1 MDSRVGI
8 IIKREFMERAGKK
21 SFIFTTLLMPLLML
35 ALMAAPS
42 LIMLF
47 SKGDSRQVEVID
59 ESGFIFDKLKSNE
72 DIAFVRAEAPLDSL
86 VKNEDTDAVLVIP
99 AGVANGS
106 DGLLLYSRKA
116 SSLSLESGITSQ
128 VNDIIENERIAS
140 YNIAGLDKILEEI
153 HSDVSLKAYRTEST
167 SEEAKESSAGLSYGL
182 GLVLML
188 ILYMVMLI
196 YGQMVMTSIIEEK
209 NNRVLEL
216 VVSSV
221 KPVQLMLGKICG
233 IGLVAVTQIVIW
245 AVLIGLMTAFLLPAI
260 MPAELLEQVQTYN
273 AAGAVAASDTG
284 IDPEMIQIVARLSD
298 VGYILSL
305 FCYMALY
312 LIGGFMLYA
321 AIYAAIGS
329 AVDNIQDASQ
339 LQSIPMFLII
349 FGMMFSMMAAQDPS
363 SGIAVAL
370 SYVPFTSPMVMM
382 SRIPSGVA
390 AWEIVV
396 SLAVLY
402 LSFLVMVWIAAK
414 IYRVGIF
421 MYGKKPS
428 WSELIHWARQK

>member
-1 MDSRVGI
+1 M
-8 IIKREFMERAGKK
+8 K
-21 SFIFTTLLMPLLML
+21 
-35 ALMAAPS
+35 
-42 LIMLF
+42 
-47 SKGDSRQVEVID
+47 
-59 ESGFIFDKLKSNE
+59 
-72 DIAFVRAEAPLDSL
+72 
-86 VKNEDTDAVLVIP
+86 
-99 AGVANGS
+99 
-106 DGLLLYSRKA
+106 
-116 SSLSLESGITSQ
+116 SSLSLIISREYLQRVRRKSFIITTLLVPILMIGLMVAPALIAMFSTPEAKTIAVIDDTGQIFSHLQDSDEITFESYTQPLDSARADADVEAILAIGANAVDRPNQSITLYYRGAPTLSTDSYIQSQ
-128 VNDIIENERIAS
+128 LKDAIEELRLRAYNIENLRQI
-140 YNIAGLDKILEEI
+140 LDEI
-153 HSDVSLKAYRTEST
+153 NVD
-167 SEEAKESSAGLSYGL
+167 LSYPTVRIDKEEDTGTSSML
-182 GLVLML
+182 SYFLSLLMDLML
-188 ILYMVMLI
+188 YTFILI

-245 AVLIGLMTAFLLPAI
+245 AVLIGLMTAFVLPAL

-273 AAGAVAASDTG
+273 AAGAVAGSDTG
-284 IDPEMIQIVARLSD
+284 VDPELIQIVARLSN

-339 LQSIPMFLII
+339 LQSIPMSLII
-349 FGMMFSMMAAQDPS
+349 FGMIFSMMAAQDPS
-363 SGIAVAL
+363 SGIGVAL

-382 SRIPSGVA
+382 SRIPSGVP

>member
-1 MDSRVGI
+1 
-8 IIKREFMERAGKK
+8 
-21 SFIFTTLLMPLLML
+21 MPLLML
-35 ALMAAPS
+35 MLMAAPT
-42 LIMLF
+42 LIMML
-47 SKGDSRQVEVID
+47 STPSERHIAVID
-59 ESGFIFDKLKSNE
+59 ESGLIMPALTADGTMPETIHLSAT
-72 DIAFVRAEAPLDSL
+72 DAPLDSVMADDSFDGVL
-86 VKNEDTDAVLVIP
+86 LIAPDIVDNPQKAWLYLHDA
-99 AGVANGS
+99 GS
-106 DGLLLYSRKA
+106 ME
-116 SSLSLESGITSQ
+116 LEMGFSQ
-128 VNDIIENERIAS
+128 VIKEAVESQRLKTYNIENLNEI
-140 YNIAGLDKILEEI
+140 LDEI
-153 HSDVSLKAYRTEST
+153 HADVHLQTARVSEEGESEST
-167 SEEAKESSAGLSYGL
+167 SSMVSFGIGM
-182 GLVLML
+182 VMMF
-188 ILYMVMLI
+188 ILYMFLLM

-312 LIGGFMLYA
+312 LVGGFMLYA

-396 SLAVLY
+396 SLLVLY

-428 WSELIHWARQK
+428 WSELIRWARQK

>member
-106 DGLLLYSRKA
+106 DGLSLYSRKA

-153 HSDVSLKAYRTEST
+153 HSDVSLKAYRTESG
-167 SEEAKESSAGLSYGL
+167 SEEAKEASAGLSYGL

-245 AVLIGLMTAFLLPAI
+245 AVLIGLMTAFL
-260 MPAELLEQVQTYN
+260 
-273 AAGAVAASDTG
+273 
-284 IDPEMIQIVARLSD
+284 QIGRAHV
-298 VGYILSL
+298 
-305 FCYMALY
+305 
-312 LIGGFMLYA
+312 
-321 AIYAAIGS
+321 
-329 AVDNIQDASQ
+329 
-339 LQSIPMFLII
+339 
-349 FGMMFSMMAAQDPS
+349 
-363 SGIAVAL
+363 
-370 SYVPFTSPMVMM
+370 
-382 SRIPSGVA
+382 
-390 AWEIVV
+390 
-396 SLAVLY
+396 
-402 LSFLVMVWIAAK
+402 
-414 IYRVGIF
+414 
-421 MYGKKPS
+421 
-428 WSELIHWARQK
+428 

>member
-1 MDSRVGI
+1 MKSATGLIISREYLERV
-8 IIKREFMERAGKK
+8 KRK
-21 SFIFTTLLMPLLML
+21 SFIITTILMPILML
-35 ALMAAPS
+35 GLMAAPT
-42 LIMLF
+42 LFLLF
-47 SKGDSRQVEVID
+47 SEPESMTVAVID
-59 ESGFIFDKLKSNE
+59 DSGVVAPYLKNGSELTFVPATGGLEEERGKE
-72 DIAFVRAEAPLDSL
+72 DI
-86 VKNEDTDAVLVIP
+86 DAILVIGRN
-99 AGVANGS
+99 AVDETDNIQF
-106 DGLLLYSRKA
+106 YSHSA
-116 SSLSLESGITSQ
+116 PSLSTETEIMHQLEDGIT
-128 VNDIIENERIAS
+128 DIRLKEYKIEN
-140 YNIAGLDKILEEI
+140 LKKILEEVKA
-153 HSDVSLKAYRTEST
+153 DVHISTIRIDEEEDTET
-167 SEEAKESSAGLSYGL
+167 SSGLSYGL
-182 GLVLML
+182 GMIMDML
-188 ILYMVMLI
+188 LYMFILI

-245 AVLIGLMTAFLLPAI
+245 AVLIGLMTAFVLPAL

-273 AAGAVAASDTG
+273 AAGAVAGSDTG
-284 IDPEMIQIVARLSD
+284 VDPELIQIVARLSN

-349 FGMMFSMMAAQDPS
+349 FGMIFSMMAAQDPS
-363 SGIAVAL
+363 SGIGVAL

-382 SRIPSGVA
+382 SRIPSGVP

>member
-72 DIAFVRAEAPLDSL
+72 DIAFVKAEAPLDSL

-140 YNIAGLDKILEEI
+140 YNIAGLDKILDEI

-216 VVSSV
+216 VVPSV

-245 AVLIGLMTAFLLPAI
+245 AVLIGLMTAFVLPAL

-273 AAGAVAASDTG
+273 AAGAVAGSDTG
-284 IDPEMIQIVARLSD
+284 VDPELIQIVARLSN

-339 LQSIPMFLII
+339 LVSIATVPII
-349 FGMMFSMMAAQDPS
+349 LAMVIGMAVVQDPS
-363 SGIAVAL
+363 SSLAVWT
-370 SYVPFTSPMVMM
+370 SIIPFTSPVVMM
-382 SRIPSGVA
+382 ARIPFGIP
-390 AWEIVV
+390 AWEIIVSVV
-396 SLAVLY
+396 VLY
-402 LSFLVMVWIAAK
+402 ASFFALVWLSAK

-428 WSELIHWARQK
+428 IAELIRWARYK

>member
-72 DIAFVRAEAPLDSL
+72 DIAFVKAEAPLDSL

-245 AVLIGLMTAFLLPAI
+245 AVLIGLMTAFVLPAL

-273 AAGAVAASDTG
+273 AAGAVAGSDTG
-284 IDPEMIQIVARLSD
+284 VDPELIQIVARLSN

-339 LQSIPMFLII
+339 LSTIATMPVII
-349 FGMMFSMMAAQDPS
+349 GIISSMAVLANPS
-363 SGIAVAL
+363 STLAFWVSVI
-370 SYVPFTSPMVMM
+370 PFTSPMAMM
-382 SRIPSGVA
+382 SRLPYGVPT
-390 AWEIVV
+390 WEVIL

-402 LSFLVMVWIAAK
+402 ASFAFLIWLCAK

-421 MYGKKPS
+421 MYGKKPTLM
-428 WSELIHWARQK
+428 EIIRWARYK

>member
-72 DIAFVRAEAPLDSL
+72 DIAFVKAEAPLDSL

-209 NNRVLEL
+209 NNRV
-216 VVSSV
+216 
-221 KPVQLMLGKICG
+221 
-233 IGLVAVTQIVIW
+233 
-245 AVLIGLMTAFLLPAI
+245 
-260 MPAELLEQVQTYN
+260 PAELLEQVQTYN
-273 AAGAVAASDTG
+273 AAGAVAGSDTG
-284 IDPEMIQIVARLSD
+284 VDPELIQIVARLSN

-349 FGMMFSMMAAQDPS
+349 FGMIFSMMAAQDPS
-363 SGIAVAL
+363 SGIGVAL

-382 SRIPSGVA
+382 SRIPSGVP